1 MTVHHL
7 LVGTYTQSEAM
18 GIYWATFNDTNG
30 HFECVELAIESES
43 PAFLCR
49 IDNHVYA
56 VNEALEGGVSAFEL
70 RADTLRL
77 INRQS
82 SLGSLP
88 CHITASRYW
97 IAVANY
103 GSGSVAVFRR
113 ESDGAIGQKT
123 SYVQHEGSGP
133 VRDRQQCAHAHEV
146 RLVSDT
152 ELLVPDLGADCVYQY
167 RINPRGVLNIDP
179 STTAV
184 EPGSGPRHIVA
195 HPQQPLYYLLNEL
208 SNIIAVLHRN
218 DVHHDQAFV
227 STLPSDY
234 RGSSTTAEIQLSDD
248 GRFIYASNRGH
259 DSIVTMALDDRGLP
273 RLPSWVPTHGEHP
286 RFFCFDPTRKW
297 LLVANQQSD
306 NVAVYPVVDG
316 RPTEVARIAGF
327 PTPTCLLFI

>member
-1 MTVHHL
+1 MTVHRL
-7 LVGTYTQSEAM
+7 LVGTYTQGNAL
-18 GIYWATFNDTNG
+18 GIYWATFNDKDG
-30 HFECVELAIESES
+30 HLECIELAIESES

-113 ESDGAIGQKT
+113 ESDGAIGLKT

-152 ELLVPDLGADCVYQY
+152 ELLVPDLGADRVYQY

-184 EPGSGPRHIVA
+184 GPGSGPRHIVA

-227 STLPSDY
+227 STLPGGY
-234 RGSSTTAEIQLSDD
+234 PGSSTTAEIQLSDD

-273 RLPSWVPTHGEHP
+273 RQPSWVPTHGEHP

-306 NVAVYPVVDG
+306 NVAVFPVVDG

-327 PTPTCLLFI
+327 PTPTCLLFV

>member
-1 MTVHHL
+1 
-7 LVGTYTQSEAM
+7 M
-18 GIYWATFNDTNG
+18 GIYWATFNDKDG
-30 HFECVELAIESES
+30 HFACMELAIESES

-56 VNEALEGGVSAFEL
+56 VNEAVEGGVSAFEL
-70 RADTLRL
+70 RADTLRF

-88 CHITASRYW
+88 CHITASLHW

-113 ESDGAIGQKT
+113 DSNGAIGEKT
-123 SYVQHEGSGP
+123 SHVAHEGSGP
-133 VRDRQQCAHAHEV
+133 VSDRQRCAHAHEV
-146 RLVSDT
+146 HPVSDT
-152 ELLVPDLGADCVYQY
+152 DLFVPDLGADCVYHY
-167 RINPRGVLNIDP
+167 RIDPRGVLNVNP
-179 STTAV
+179 STTSV
-184 EPGSGPRHIVA
+184 KPGSGPRHIVA
-195 HPQQPLYYLLNEL
+195 HPQHPLNYLLNEL
-208 SNIIAVLHRN
+208 SNTIAVLNRN
-218 DVHHDQAFV
+218 EARHDQEFV
-227 STLPSDY
+227 STLPDDY
-234 RGSSTTAEIQLSDD
+234 GGPSTTAEIQLSDD

-273 RLPSWVPTHGEHP
+273 CEPSWVPTHGEHP

-297 LLVANQQSD
+297 LLAANQQSD

-316 RPTEVARIAGF
+316 RPTEVVRIAGV

>member
-1 MTVHHL
+1 MTVHRV
-7 LVGTYTQSEAM
+7 LVGTYTQDDAL
-18 GIYWATFNDTNG
+18 GIYWASFNDKNG
-30 HFECVELAIESES
+30 QFESRGLAIESES

-49 IDNHVYA
+49 IDNHIYA
-56 VNEALEGGVSAFEL
+56 VNEAVEGGVSAFEL
-70 RADTLRL
+70 RADTLRF

-88 CHITASRYW
+88 CHITASRHW

-227 STLPSDY
+227 STLPGDY

-273 RLPSWVPTHGEHP
+273 GQPSWVPTHGEHP

>member
-1 MTVHHL
+1 MTVHRL
-7 LVGTYTQSEAM
+7 LIGTYTQGDAT
-18 GIYWATFNDTNG
+18 GIYWATFNDKDG
-30 HFECVELAIESES
+30 HFACMELAIESES

-56 VNEALEGGVSAFEL
+56 VNEAVEGGVSAFEL
-70 RADTLRL
+70 RADTLRF

-88 CHITASRYW
+88 CHITASLHW

-123 SYVQHEGSGP
+123 SYVAHEGSGP
-133 VRDRQQCAHAHEV
+133 VSDRQRCAHAHEV
-146 RLVSDT
+146 HLVSDT
-152 ELLVPDLGADCVYQY
+152 ELMVPDLGADRVYHY

-179 STTAV
+179 STTSV
-184 EPGSGPRHIVA
+184 KPGSGPRHIVA
-195 HPQQPLYYLLNEL
+195 HPQQPLNYLLNEL
-208 SNIIAVLHRN
+208 SNTIAVLNRN
-218 DVHHDQAFV
+218 DVRHDQEFV
-227 STLPSDY
+227 STLPDDY
-234 RGSSTTAEIQLSDD
+234 GGPSTTAEIQLSDD

-259 DSIVTMALDDRGLP
+259 DSVVTMALDDRGLP
-273 RLPSWVPTHGEHP
+273 CEPSWVPTHGEHP

-297 LLVANQQSD
+297 LLAANQQSD

-316 RPTEVARIAGF
+316 RPTEVVRIAAV

>member
-1 MTVHHL
+1 MTVHRI
-7 LVGTYTQSEAM
+7 LVGTYTQDDAL
-18 GIYWATFNDTNG
+18 GIYWASFNDKNG
-30 HFECVELAIESES
+30 QFESRGLAIESES

-49 IDNHVYA
+49 IDNHIYA
-56 VNEALEGGVSAFEL
+56 VNEAVEGGVSAFEL
-70 RADTLRL
+70 RADTLRF

-88 CHITASRYW
+88 CHITASRHW

-123 SYVQHEGSGP
+123 SYVAHEGSGP

-152 ELLVPDLGADCVYQY
+152 ELVVPDLGADRVYQY
-167 RINPRGVLNIDP
+167 RISPRGVLNIDP
-179 STTAV
+179 STTAI

-195 HPQQPLYYLLNEL
+195 HPQHPLYYLLNEL
-208 SNIIAVLHRN
+208 SNTIAVLHRT
-218 DVHHDQAFV
+218 DIHHEQEFV
-227 STLPSDY
+227 STLPNGY

-248 GRFIYASNRGH
+248 GRFIYVSNRGH
-259 DSIVTMALDDRGLP
+259 DSVVTMALDDRGSP
-273 RLPSWVPTHGEHP
+273 CAPSWVPTHGEHP

-316 RPTEVARIAGF
+316 RPTEVVRIASV

>member
-1 MTVHHL
+1 VTVHRL
-7 LVGTYTQSEAM
+7 LIGTYTQGDAT
-18 GIYWATFNDTNG
+18 GIYWATFNDKDG
-30 HFECVELAIESES
+30 HLECMELAIESES

-56 VNEALEGGVSAFEL
+56 VNEAVEGGVSAFEL
-70 RADTLRL
+70 RADTLRF

-88 CHITASRYW
+88 CHITASRHW

-103 GSGSVAVFRR
+103 ESGSVAVFRR

-123 SYVQHEGSGP
+123 SYVAHEGSGP
-133 VRDRQQCAHAHEV
+133 VSDRQRCAHAHEV
-146 RLVSDT
+146 HLVSDT
-152 ELLVPDLGADCVYQY
+152 ELMVPDLGADRVYHY

-179 STTAV
+179 STTSV
-184 EPGSGPRHIVA
+184 KPGSGPRHIVA
-195 HPQQPLYYLLNEL
+195 HPQQPLNYLLNEL
-208 SNIIAVLHRN
+208 SNTIAVLNRN
-218 DVHHDQAFV
+218 DVRHDQEFV
-227 STLPSDY
+227 STLPEDY
-234 RGSSTTAEIQLSDD
+234 RGPSTTAEIQLSDD

-273 RLPSWVPTHGEHP
+273 CEPSWVPTHGEHP

-297 LLVANQQSD
+297 LLAANQQSD

-316 RPTEVARIAGF
+316 RPTEVVRIAGV

>member
-1 MTVHHL
+1 
-7 LVGTYTQSEAM
+7 M
-18 GIYWATFNDTNG
+18 GIYWATFNDKDG
-30 HFECVELAIESES
+30 HFACMELAIESES

-56 VNEALEGGVSAFEL
+56 VNEAMEGGVSAFEL
-70 RADTLRL
+70 RADTLRF

-88 CHITASRYW
+88 CHITASLHW

-113 ESDGAIGQKT
+113 DSNGAIGEKT
-123 SYVQHEGSGP
+123 SYVAHEGSGP
-133 VRDRQQCAHAHEV
+133 VSARQRCAHAHEV
-146 RLVSDT
+146 HLLSDT
-152 ELLVPDLGADCVYQY
+152 ELMVPDLGADRVYHY

-179 STTAV
+179 STTSV
-184 EPGSGPRHIVA
+184 KPGSGPRHIVA
-195 HPQQPLYYLLNEL
+195 HPQQPLNYLLNEL
-208 SNIIAVLHRN
+208 SNTIAVLNRN
-218 DVHHDQAFV
+218 DVRHDQEFV
-227 STLPSDY
+227 STLPEDY
-234 RGSSTTAEIQLSDD
+234 RGPSTTAEIQLSDD

-273 RLPSWVPTHGEHP
+273 CEPSWVPTHGEHP

-297 LLVANQQSD
+297 LLAANQQSD

-316 RPTEVARIAGF
+316 RPTEVVRIAGV

>member
-1 MTVHHL
+1 
-7 LVGTYTQSEAM
+7 M

-56 VNEALEGGVSAFEL
+56 VNEATQGGVSAFEL
-70 RADTLRL
+70 RSEKLQF
-77 INRQS
+77 INRRP

-88 CHITASRYW
+88 CHLTAGPKW

-113 ESDGAIGQKT
+113 ESDGAIGQKI
-123 SYVQHEGSGP
+123 SLIVHEGRGP
-133 VRDRQQCAHAHEV
+133 IHDRQQSAHAHEV
-146 RLVSDT
+146 RLVSNS
-152 ELLVPDLGADCVYQY
+152 ELLVPDLGADRVYQY
-167 RINPRGVLNIDP
+167 RITPHGVLNIDP
-179 STTAV
+179 SIMIV

-195 HPQQPLYYLLNEL
+195 HPRQPLCYLLNEL
-208 SNIIAVLHRN
+208 SNTIAVLRRN
-218 DVHHDQAFV
+218 DIHADQEFV
-227 STLPSDY
+227 RTLPANY

-273 RLPSWVPTHGEHP
+273 CEPSWVPTHGVHP
-286 RFFCFDPTRKW
+286 RFFCFDPTGKW

-306 NVAVYPVVDG
+306 NVAVYPIVEG
-316 RPTEVARIAGF
+316 RPTKVARIASV

>member
-1 MTVHHL
+1 
-7 LVGTYTQSEAM
+7 M

-49 IDNHVYA
+49 IDDHVYA
-56 VNEALEGGVSAFEL
+56 VNEAPDGGVSAFEL
-70 RADTLRL
+70 RSGKLHF
-77 INRQS
+77 INRRS

-88 CHITASRYW
+88 CHITATRQW

-113 ESDGAIGQKT
+113 TSDGAISQKM
-123 SYVQHEGSGP
+123 SYVAHQGRGP

-167 RINPRGVLNIDP
+167 RITPTGVLNNDP
-179 STTAV
+179 STIAV

-195 HPQQPLYYLLNEL
+195 HPQQPLFYLLNEL
-208 SNIIAVLHRN
+208 SNTISVLHRD
-218 DVHHDQAFV
+218 DVRHDQTFV
-227 STLPSDY
+227 STLPDDY

-259 DSIVTMALDDRGLP
+259 DSMVTMALDDRGSP
-273 RLPSWVPTHGEHP
+273 CEPSWVPTHGEHP

-297 LLVANQQSD
+297 LLVANQQSN
-306 NVAVYPVVDG
+306 NVSVYPVVDG
-316 RPTEVARIAGF
+316 RPTKVAWIADV